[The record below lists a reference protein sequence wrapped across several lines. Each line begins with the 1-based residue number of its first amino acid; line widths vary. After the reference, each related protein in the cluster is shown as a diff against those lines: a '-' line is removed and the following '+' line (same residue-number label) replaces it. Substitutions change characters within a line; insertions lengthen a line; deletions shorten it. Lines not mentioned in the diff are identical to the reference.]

1 MSDTVRRIGGAAV
14 AIACVAIGLTWGAN
28 HAESLRRAAT
38 VSAKSQ
44 AREVLARAT
53 TELGLL
59 AEPVATQ
66 AQTLASLDALVGLLK
81 GFDADDPQSI
91 PAFSATLQD
100 AVESESWTQNYRQL
114 GVIAFTIGGRVIFTS
129 GKDVSLVDAAV
140 GPLLS
145 DAETAGKAA
154 KLVFVAGAP
163 MLAGLARVPVTD
175 RQQHHGV
182 VVLIKPLD
190 AATLTA
196 VAQKTASTVTV
207 TSEATNVSAGDA
219 IAVTQLMSFMHAGA
233 KADDPCCATAPLGE
247 GVALGVWINAVPVLA
262 NAEALATRD
271 RAIAGAAGFLAAIA
285 VVIIAFRRTQVP
297 EAHAKLLRDTAAEL
311 QKSREELQRLS
322 QRISSSTGEPRAP
335 VSLSATQISEGLDR
349 TSASVAGS
357 RYEVVAP
364 LGEGGMARVSVV
376 QVRGAEGF
384 RRLFVLKRL
393 RPEMSGNAEL
403 VSQFVDEARLG
414 AALVHSNIVPVFDF
428 GRDEEGYYIAQE
440 YILGRDVDAMIQTS
454 KARRNRALELPV
466 VLMIAAEALKALSY
480 AHSKKDDQGRPM
492 GLVHRDVSPNNLMV
506 SARGELKLLDFGI
519 VKSEQRL
526 TRTQT
531 GVVKGNLYFMSPEQ
545 ARALPVDPRSDLFS
559 LALVL
564 FSAITGETLYSGQ
577 TNYEL
582 LTRCGV
588 GLTQEDH
595 ARLAALPSPLGSVLT
610 KALQFE
616 PSHRYGDA
624 DEFARAIATCG
635 TAASA
640 SDVHALM
647 EWLFRDELAAE
658 TNRFVPPT

>member
-1 MSDTVRRIGGAAV
+1 MSDTVRRIGGAVA
-14 AIACVAIGLTWGAN
+14 AIACLAVGLAWGSN
-28 HAESLRRAAT
+28 HAEVLRRAAAT
-38 VSAKSQ
+38 NAKSQ
-44 AREVLARAT
+44 ARAVLAKAT

-59 AEPVATQ
+59 AEPVGTQ
-66 AQTLASLDALVGLLK
+66 AQSLASLDALVGLMR
-81 GFDADDPQSI
+81 GFDADDPQSL
-91 PAFSATLQD
+91 PSFSATLGD
-100 AVESESWTQNYRQL
+100 AVESESWTQNYRQV
-114 GVIAFTIGGRVIFTS
+114 GMIAFTIGGQVIFAT
-129 GKDVSLVDAAV
+129 GKDRSLVGAAIE
-140 GPLLS
+140 PLLAE
-145 DAETAGKAA
+145 AETSGKAA
-154 KLVFVAGAP
+154 KLVFVGGAP
-163 MLAGLARVPVTD
+163 MLAGLGRVPVTD

-190 AATLTA
+190 AATLSA
-196 VAQKTASTVTV
+196 VAQKTASTVMV

-219 IAVTQLMSFMHAGA
+219 ISVTQLMSFLHAGA
-233 KADDPCCATAPLGE
+233 KEEDPCCAVAPLGE
-247 GVALGVWINAVPVLA
+247 GVQLGVWTNAAPTVA
-262 NAEALATRD
+262 TAEALATRD
-271 RAIAGAAGFLAAIA
+271 RAIAGAVGLVLAVAA
-285 VVIIAFRRTQVP
+285 LLFSFRRSQVP
-297 EAHAKLLRDTAAEL
+297 EAHAQLLRDTTAEL
-311 QKSREELQRLS
+311 QKSREELKRLS
-322 QRISSSTGEPRAP
+322 QRISSSTGDAKLTP
-335 VSLSATQISEGLDR
+335 LSATALSDGLDR
-349 TSASVAGS
+349 TSASVNGG

-428 GRDEEGYYIAQE
+428 GRDDEGYYIAQE
-440 YILGRDVDAMIQTS
+440 YILGRDVDALIQTS

-466 VLMIAAEALKALSY
+466 VLMIAGEALKALSY

-559 LALVL
+559 LALVI
-564 FSAITGETLYSGQ
+564 FSAITGDTLYSGQ

-582 LTRCGV
+582 LTRCGG
-588 GLTQEDH
+588 GLTADDQAKL
-595 ARLAALPSPLGSVLT
+595 ARLPSPLNAVLT

-616 PSHRYGDA
+616 PNNRFADA
-624 DEFARAIATCG
+624 DEFARAIASCG
-635 TAASA
+635 TPAS
-640 SDVHALM
+640 STDMQALM